1 MSGQGARMGISG
13 RLAAAFQNNPLTPVL
28 AIAGLLLGLAAVLI
42 TPREEEP
49 QIDVTMANIFVPFA
63 GAPARDVENLVSY
76 PLEQVLS
83 EIEGVKHVYSVSRPG
98 IAVLTVEFAVGVPR
112 ADAIVRLYNQVYSN
126 ADWAPPGLGVGQP
139 LVRPMGID
147 DVPVMSLTVW
157 TDDPARG
164 ALQLAEV
171 AHSLESEIKRVRGTR
186 DVYTIGAPDRAVVV
200 ELDAT
205 RLAAYG
211 MSVEDLSN
219 ALLAANVVTHAG
231 DRVTPEGAR
240 PMTVGRY
247 FSDAQQVSE
256 LVIGLQGGRPLYL
269 ADVATIRPGA
279 DLPQRYSWH
288 GSPSFRDGPQAGIA
302 PAVTIAIAKQPGSNA
317 ADITRAISQRVD
329 ALRGRLIPDGINVT
343 VTRDYGYTAN
353 DKAMTLITKLIFAT
367 LSVVLLVLF
376 ALGWREAIV
385 VGSAVVLTLA
395 LTLFASW
402 AMGFTINRVSLFA
415 LIFSI
420 GILVDDAI
428 VVVENIH
435 RHMKLGGKSLLEA
448 IPPAVDEVGSPTIL
462 ATFTVIAALLPM
474 AFVSGLMG
482 PYMRPIPINASA
494 GMLLSLLIALTV
506 TPWLAL
512 RLLGRHGRNDAEA
525 DGHAGGGEDSVE
537 GLATKVPPTTA
548 AATAAG
554 ARVAGDANAA
564 KPLGTTVTR
573 LHALFERLL
582 RPFLHRERGARRRGL
597 LFASIV
603 VLLLGSA
610 GLAAVQWVVL
620 KMLPF
625 DNKSEFQIVVD
636 LPEGSPL
643 ERTNALLV
651 ELAAKI
657 AELPE
662 VLDFQG
668 YAGTSGP
675 VNFNG
680 LVRQYYLR
688 EGANVGDLQVNL
700 VDRRERSRKS
710 HDIAR
715 AIRPALA
722 EIGARYG
729 ASVKVVEVPP
739 GPPVMAPLVAEI
751 YGPDLERSRAIAR
764 ELEQRFRATEGIVDV
779 DTSVE
784 ADAERDL
791 VLIDR
796 DRAASLGVTQAAIA
810 ETLSM
815 AVGGHDATWLRDG
828 RSKYPIPVRL
838 RLPAGDQASMDEL
851 LALRVRAQDGR
862 LVPLSE
868 LVQVQPA
875 AWEQAIWH
883 KDLLPVVYVTADEAG
898 RLDSPLYGM
907 FSLVGQINRE
917 TIAGHEVEQW
927 FFAQP
932 DASDRFAIKWD
943 GEWQITFET
952 FRDMGLA
959 YAVGMLLIYLLV
971 VAQFRSY
978 LVPLVIMAPI
988 PLTVI
993 GVMPGHAL
1001 LGAQFTA
1008 TSMIGMIAL
1017 AGIIVRNSILLVDF
1031 INHLLAAGTRLED
1044 AVIEACAVRAQPIAL
1059 TALAA
1064 MAGAMFILDD
1074 PIFNGLAIS
1083 LIFGILVS
1091 TLLTLLVIPLLYY
1104 MLLARGRRVV

>member
-1 MSGQGARMGISG
+1 MNGQGSSMGISG
-13 RLAAAFQNNPLTPVL
+13 RLAAAFQANPLTPIL
-28 AIAGLLLGLAAVLI
+28 ALAGLMLGLAAVLI

-49 QIDVTMANIFVPFA
+49 QIDVTMANVFVPFP
-63 GAPARDVENLVSY
+63 GAPAEDVENLVSY
-76 PLEQVLS
+76 PLEQVLL

-98 IAVLTVEFAVGVPR
+98 IAALTVEFTVGVPR
-112 ADAIVRLYNQVYSN
+112 ADAILRLYNQVYSN
-126 ADWAPPGLGVGQP
+126 ADWVPPGLGVGQP

-147 DVPVMSLTVW
+147 DVPVMSLTLW
-157 TDDPARG
+157 TDDGERG
-164 ALQLAEV
+164 ATELAAV
-171 AHSLESEIKRVRGTR
+171 AHTLEAEIKRVRGTR
-186 DVYTIGAPDRAVVV
+186 DVYTIGAPQRAVVV

-211 MSVEDLSN
+211 MAIEDLSQ
-219 ALLAANVVTHAG
+219 ALAAANVVRHAG
-231 DRVTPEGAR
+231 ERIGSDGVR
-240 PMTVGRY
+240 PLTAGVGIA
-247 FSDAQQVSE
+247 DAQQVAE
-256 LVIGLQGGRPLYL
+256 LVIGLRDGRPLYL
-269 ADVATIRPGA
+269 TDVAEIRAGA
-279 DLPQRYSWH
+279 DLPTSYAWH
-288 GSPSFRDGPQAGIA
+288 GAPAWRDGPETGIA
-302 PAVTIAIAKQPGSNA
+302 PAVTIAVAKQPGSNA
-317 ADITRAISQRVD
+317 SDITRAISARID
-329 ALRGRLIPDGINVT
+329 ALHGSLIPQGVQVT
-343 VTRDYGYTAN
+343 ITRDYGHTAN
-353 DKAMTLITKLIFAT
+353 DKAMTLITKLVFAT

-385 VGSAVVLTLA
+385 VGTAVVLTLA

-435 RHMKLGGKSLLEA
+435 RHMRLGGKSLLEA

-482 PYMRPIPINASA
+482 PYMRPIPINASV

-512 RLLGRHGRNDAEA
+512 KLLRRHRADAERPAAA
-525 DGHAGGGEDSVE
+525 DGDSGEPSDKGPR
-537 GLATKVPPTTA
+537 GLQ
-548 AATAAG
+548 G
-554 ARVAGDANAA
+554 
-564 KPLGTTVTR
+564 
-573 LHALFERLL
+573 LFDRLL
-582 RPFLHRERGARRRGL
+582 RPFLHQRHGRRRRGW
-597 LFASIV
+597 
-603 VLLLGSA
+603 LLLGVVGLMLASA
-610 GLAAVQWVVL
+610 SLAVFQLVVL

-625 DNKSEFQIVVD
+625 DNKSEFQVVVD

-643 ERTNALLV
+643 EQTNALLV
-651 ELAAKI
+651 ELAAKV

-668 YAGTSGP
+668 YAGTSAP

-700 VDRRERSRKS
+700 VDRRQRARKS
-710 HDIAR
+710 HEIAR
-715 AIRPALA
+715 AVRPALA
-722 EIGARYG
+722 EIAERFGA
-729 ASVKVVEVPP
+729 ALKVVEVPP

-751 YGPDLERSRAIAR
+751 YGPDLQRSRAIAL
-764 ELEQRFRATEGIVDV
+764 ELAERFRATDGIVDV
-779 DTSVE
+779 DTTVE
-784 ADAERDL
+784 AEGERDI
-791 VLIDR
+791 VIVDR
-796 DRAASLGVTQAAIA
+796 DRAARHGVTQAAIA
-810 ETLSM
+810 ETLRL
-815 AVGGHDATWLRDG
+815 AVGGHDATYLRDG
-828 RSKYPIPVRL
+828 ASKYPVPVRL
-838 RLPAGDQASMDEL
+838 RLPAGDQASIDEL
-851 LALRVRAQDGR
+851 LALRVRASDGR
-862 LVPLSE
+862 LVPLSA
-868 LVQVQPA
+868 LVEVQPA
-875 AWEQAIWH
+875 GWERAIWH

-907 FSLVGQINRE
+907 FSLVAQLRRE
-917 TIAGHEVEQW
+917 PVAGHMLQQS
-927 FFAQP
+927 FFGQP
-932 DASDRFAIKWD
+932 ESTDHFTVKWD

-952 FRDMGLA
+952 FRDMGIA

-978 LVPLVIMAPI
+978 LVPLIIMAPI

-1031 INHLLAAGTRLED
+1031 INHAVAAGQRLED

-1091 TLLTLLVIPLLYY
+1091 TLLTLVVIPLLYY
-1104 MLLARGRRVV
+1104 MLLAGKREGGVAA